1 MTFLSYTLPDWTDED
16 RHREDMWQRL
26 RALRVLDD
34 TEAPEVYGRR
44 RLGSMLDHPY
54 VRAQVEERLAKNWDA
69 YDTIDDVSHRLL
81 VWIFEE
87 ALGEIG
93 PQGRI
98 LDFGSGAGSLVNF
111 HKDYGEL
118 ENPVVAVDLVD
129 PGCEWPSNV
138 TFVQSDLHAFQAA
151 EHGAADGFD
160 LALSLHVFEHTP
172 DPAPLVAKMRSLL
185 RPGGKALIAVP
196 DGRGLHDL
204 LQHQWGGQ
212 DCDHINSYT
221 EDGFR
226 ALLEGGGF
234 RVLQHTSWPAHFSI
248 MYGGVTL
255 PDGRTLGELLDATAK
270 AFDHVHGGTSLS
282 CYGWLYVCEA

>member
-1 MTFLSYTLPDWTDED
+1 MTFLSYELPDWTDEN
-16 RHREDMWQRL
+16 RHKDDMWQRL

-34 TEAPEVYGRR
+34 REAPRVYGRR
-44 RLGSMLDHPY
+44 RLGSMVDHPY
-54 VRAQVEERLAKNWDA
+54 VRAQIEERLGQGWDP
-69 YDTIDDVSHRLL
+69 YDSIDDVSHRLL
-81 VWIFEE
+81 LWILDE
-87 ALGEIG
+87 ALKEIG
-93 PQGRI
+93 PEGRI

-111 HKDYGEL
+111 QKAYSEL

-129 PGCEWPSNV
+129 PGCEWPDNV
-138 TFVQSDLHAFQAA
+138 RFVQSDLHDF
-151 EHGAADGFD
+151 EPEGGLFD

-172 DPAPLVAKMRSLL
+172 DPGPLVAKMRSLL
-185 RPGGKALIAVP
+185 HPGGKALIAVP

-204 LQHQWGGQ
+204 LQHQWGGR

-234 RVLQHTSWPAHFSI
+234 RVLEHTSWPAHFSI

-255 PDGRTLGELLDATAK
+255 PDGRSMGELLDATAR

-282 CYGWLYVCEA
+282 CYGWLFVCEA